1 MLENREDYVFVT
13 ENALK
18 RIAINGAPYPTR
30 SQKLVVIGE
39 DEAYL
44 IEAMRERGYLN
55 LMEPQAY
62 DGVILRITQ
71 AVLRATWLYDGILA
85 ILKYSQ
91 YKFIDGVARTCKW
104 MDTEKVEDYASVMP
118 SGAVVTLNGQNPTS
132 TEPQGV
138 AAAIADAQD
147 EIDDLNDQLSEDLQ
161 SRFNLLSDDLNAL
174 YDLRD
179 SLVEQ
184 AEETRDSAV
193 ADAESSLQSDLAQ
206 MKTEHEAAVEAITK
220 EYQEAMDDPDADHE
234 EARKKYEKDLLDE
247 NNGYEIDVSARK
259 DKARIEKADA
269 ESECRRTTW
278 DAECDLYDT
287 AKEKYR
293 TYAADVKELQ
303 DTCHDDIIGV
313 ESQRNQTIASLEQG
327 AVYFGYLM
335 LDTGAGHAPRPA
347 GDGVDYSDALAEMAD
362 TRKEMEIDA
371 LCLGKYL
378 RKTPLLPT
386 KPQDAKVSQDFVAHA
401 PSSDATMRAYAD
413 LERMR
418 CLTMTPPF
426 VYRNAYY
433 ITDTIG
439 SIPHYDEKSTA
450 SGGNVEFYYKSES
463 RDGSVVLNYSDTSF
477 SVFFGRRLE
486 VEKDWV
492 EAIYATLRIY
502 RNEYAS
508 SNDVPYITNRTLG
521 FMRVKLDYEGI
532 QCESDL
538 ADIDR
543 VRDEL
548 AETLAHYAEI
558 RDAAHKTALDAYYLA
573 IDRAQKAYDDAI
585 DAAETART
593 NSFDAAHRTYMASME
608 AAEKTFNTKVV
619 EIEENDELDD
629 EEKEREIED
638 ARSRYNSAWSAASDA
653 EETARQSARQAYSDA
668 EHAAVQA
675 RTDAEAAALQARNEA
690 YRVANQA
697 YDDATDGLAED
708 AQEEIDEIKQ
718 RPSQRRQAAT
728 DDYDDAVAAAVA
740 QRDSAV
746 GAASTTFTNALYSLT
761 VDGDPILPDHSEDSP
776 VPYLRYTSS
785 FPYRTLTTEAYNKAS
800 EGERDAF
807 YAAFNSA
814 NSAYRS
820 AQSAYNSAVNTASY
834 NYWYAKS
841 QIEDIREDARCRW
854 TFTPGAIDS
863 DGLSLPSG
871 DNASHIVSLSMAGI
885 EHFDIV
891 YKPKSLT
898 GADFS
903 DYYAELDGEAATGPT
918 AP

>member
-18 RIAINGAPYPTR
+18 RIDIKGAPYPTR
-30 SQKLVVIGE
+30 SQKLVVTGE

-71 AVLRATWLYDGILA
+71 TVLRAKWLYDGILA

-91 YKFIDGVARTCKW
+91 YKWIDGVARTCKW
-104 MDTEKVEDYASVMP
+104 MDTEKVEGYASVMP

-147 EIDDLNDQLSEDLQ
+147 EIDDLNDQLAEDLQ

-184 AEETRDSAV
+184 AEETRDSVV
-193 ADAESSLQSDLAQ
+193 ADAESSLQSALAQ
-206 MKTEHEAAVEAITK
+206 MKTEHEAAVKAIYD
-220 EYQEAMDDPDADHE
+220 EYERTIEDPDADE
-234 EARKKYEKDLLDE
+234 EAAREKRDHDLLEED
-247 NNGYEIDVSARK
+247 NRYEIDVSARK
-259 DKARIEKADA
+259 DKARLEKADA
-269 ESECRRTTW
+269 ESECRRATW

-303 DTCHDDIIGV
+303 DTCHDDIIDV
-313 ESQRNQTIASLEQG
+313 ESQRNQTITSLEQG

-335 LDTGAGHAPRPA
+335 LDTSAGHAPKPA
-347 GDGVDYSDALAEMAD
+347 GDGVDYSDTLAEMAD

-378 RKTPLLPT
+378 RKTPLLPA

-401 PSSDATMRAYAD
+401 PASDATMRAYAD

-433 ITDTIG
+433 ITNTSG
-439 SIPHYDEKSTA
+439 SISHYDEKSTA
-450 SGGNVEFYYKSES
+450 NGGNVEFYYKSES

-477 SVFFGRRLE
+477 SVFYGRRLE
-486 VEKDWV
+486 VENDWV
-492 EAIYATLRIY
+492 EAIYATVRIY
-502 RNEYAS
+502 RNESAS
-508 SNDVPYITNRTLG
+508 SNDVPYTTNRTLG
-521 FMRVKLDYEGI
+521 FIRVKLEYEGI

-558 RDAAHKTALDAYYLA
+558 RDAAHKTATDTYYLA

-608 AAEKTFNTKVV
+608 AAEKTFNAKVA
-619 EIEENDELDD
+619 EIEEDDELSD

-668 EHAAVQA
+668 ERAAMQA
-675 RTDAEAAALQARNEA
+675 RTDAEAAARQARNEA

-697 YDDATDGLAED
+697 YDDATDGLAHQAE
-708 AQEEIDEIKQ
+708 EEIYEIKQ
-718 RPSQRRQAAT
+718 RPSQRRQAAR
-728 DDYDDAVAAAVA
+728 DDYDAARDAA
-740 QRDSAV
+740 RDSR
-746 GAASTTFTNALYSLT
+746 GAASDAALDAFDAALYSLT
-761 VDGDPILPDHSEDSP
+761 VDGEPILPNHDD
-776 VPYLRYTSS
+776 YLKYTSS
-785 FPYRTLTTEAYNKAS
+785 FPYRTLTSEAYDDAS
-800 EGERDAF
+800 QSERDAF
-807 YAAFNSA
+807 YAAFGEASNAYAAAVA
-814 NSAYRS
+814 N
-820 AQSAYNSAVNTASY
+820 YNAALKTASY
-834 NYWYAKS
+834 NYWLTKKD
-841 QIEDIREDARCRW
+841 IGDIREDARCRW
-854 TFTPGAIDS
+854 SFTPEAIDS

-871 DNASHIVSLSMAGI
+871 DNASHIVSISMAGI
-885 EHFDIV
+885 EHFDVV
-891 YKPKSLT
+891 YKPTSLT

-903 DYYAELDGEAATGPT
+903 DYYAELDNEAATGPT
-918 AP
+918 APVS